1 MRPDDEDEKRIIEEY
16 IMIFWKRSIKP
27 KKPEEPVPMSPPGT
41 EDLGQLSVLRQKVLK
56 TDLPEYVANQAESE
70 LRKLEKI
77 DTISAEYNI
86 GLNYIQL
93 LTTLPWFTL
102 STDNLDIERAEAIF
116 AQQHFGLDEI
126 KNRILDFLA
135 AKTLRSLAKPRM
147 LIVDDEIVALTNI
160 SYFFEKQGMSVEV
173 ANNGREA
180 LNIISAQK
188 SFDIILTDL
197 KMDQMDGLEL
207 LDHLKTRAPDT
218 SVIMITGYATVPSA
232 VDAIH
237 RGATHY
243 LAKPVD
249 LNELKTMVNNIL
261 QQGRRLDLAH
271 GPVLCFTG
279 PPGTGKTSIGRNI
292 ATVLGRKFV
301 RISMG
306 GLKDEAELRGHRR
319 TYMGAMPGR
328 IVSEIKRCG
337 TMNPCIMLDEV
348 DKIGQDFRGDPASV
362 LLEVLDPEQNSG
374 FIDHYL
380 EIPFDLSKVI
390 FITTANEPEMLPQP
404 LLDRMEIVEFS
415 GYSVSEKKSI
425 AKHHLIPEQL
435 SENGLVD
442 VDPQFA
448 EGVLDTVITNYTQEA
463 GVRGLNRELGKIC
476 RKLARVALQQNGKSK
491 LEPMTIA
498 KQDIVGMLGPPR
510 FRKDAAEGA
519 ATVGVVTAVVWT
531 KYGGEIM
538 FVETRMM
545 PGSSQLILTGLMGE
559 VLQES
564 AQTALSYIRSNT
576 EKLHI
581 ESTFFGKIDLHIH
594 LPAGAVSK
602 DGPSAGSAIC
612 LALISIL
619 TGRLARKTVAI
630 TGELSLTGQILPVGG
645 IREKLLAAARAG
657 VTTLLVPEKNK
668 EDVEF
673 LPEEIQR
680 QVKIVPIDQ
689 IDEAVEYVLHPASD
703 HLTSF

>member
-1 MRPDDEDEKRIIEEY
+1 
-16 IMIFWKRSIKP
+16 MIFWKRSDKP
-27 KKPEEPVPMSPPGT
+27 KTPKEPVTIDSP
-41 EDLGQLSVLRQKVLK
+41 ESEELGPLNILRQKILK
-56 TDLPEYVANQAESE
+56 TDLPEYVASQAETE
-70 LRKLEKI
+70 LKKLEKI
-77 DTISAEYNI
+77 DSISADYNV
-86 GLNYIQL
+86 GLNYIEL
-93 LTTLPWFTL
+93 LLALPWFSL

-116 AQQHFGLDEI
+116 SKQHFGLDEI

-147 LIVDDEIVALTNI
+147 LIVDDENVALTNM
-160 SYFFEKQGMSVEV
+160 SYFFEKQGLSVEV
-173 ANNGREA
+173 ARNGREA
-180 LNIISAQK
+180 LNIISEQK

-207 LDHLKTRAPDT
+207 LDHLKTIAPGT

-249 LNELKTMVNNIL
+249 LDELKKMVSNIL
-261 QQGRRLDLAH
+261 KQGRRLDLTN

-292 ATVLGRKFV
+292 AKVLGRNFV

-380 EIPFDLSKVI
+380 EIPLDLSKVI
-390 FITTANEPEMLPQP
+390 FITTANEPEILPQP
-404 LLDRMEIVEFS
+404 LLDRMELVEFS
-415 GYSVSEKKSI
+415 GYSVTEKKNI

-435 SENGLVD
+435 RDNGLED
-442 VDPQFA
+442 ADPKF
-448 EGVLDTVITNYTQEA
+448 EESVLDTVITNYTQEA

-476 RKLARVALQQNGKSK
+476 RKLARVALQQSNKMQH
-491 LEPMTIA
+491 EPMTVA
-498 KQDIVGMLGPPR
+498 KSDIVGMLGPPR
-510 FRKDAAEGA
+510 FRKEAAEGA

-545 PGSSQLILTGLMGE
+545 SGSSQLILTGLMGDI
-559 VLQES
+559 LQES

-576 EKLHI
+576 EKFQI
-581 ESTFFGKIDLHIH
+581 EKTFFEKLDLHIH

-612 LALISIL
+612 LALISLL
-619 TGRLARKTVAI
+619 TGRLVRKTVAI

-673 LPEEIQR
+673 LPEEIKR
-680 QVKIVPIDQ
+680 QVRTVPINQ
-689 IDEAVEYVLHPASD
+689 LDEAIDYVIQPAGD

>member
-1 MRPDDEDEKRIIEEY
+1 MS
-16 IMIFWKRSIKP
+16 FWKRPGRP
-27 KKPEEPVPMSPPGT
+27 KTPEEPVSMHSPET
-41 EDLGQLSVLRQKVLK
+41 EELGPLSVLRQKVVK
-56 TDLPEYVANQAESE
+56 TDLPEYVASQAESE
-70 LRKLEKI
+70 LRKLEKL
-77 DTISAEYNI
+77 DSVSADYNV
-86 GLNYIQL
+86 GLNYVEL
-93 LTTLPWFTL
+93 LLALPWFNL

-147 LIVDDEIVALTNI
+147 LIVDDETVALTNM
-160 SYFFEKQGMSVEV
+160 SYFFEKQGMSVAV
-173 ANNGREA
+173 AQNGREA
-180 LNIISAQK
+180 LNIISDQK

-197 KMDQMDGLEL
+197 KMDRMDGLEL
-207 LDHLKTRAPDT
+207 LDHLKTIAPDT

-249 LNELKTMVNNIL
+249 LDELKTRVSDIL

-292 ATVLGRKFV
+292 ATVLGRNFV

-328 IVSEIKRCG
+328 IVSEIKRCQ

-380 EIPFDLSKVI
+380 EIPLDLSKIV

-404 LLDRMEIVEFS
+404 LLDRMEIIEFS
-415 GYSVSEKKSI
+415 GYSVNEKKKI
-425 AKHHLIPEQL
+425 ARHHLIPEQL
-435 SENGLVD
+435 SENGLLD
-442 VDPQFA
+442 VDPQFE

-476 RKLARVALQQNGKSK
+476 RKMARVALQQRASGKSTA
-491 LEPMTIA
+491 MTIA
-498 KQDIVGMLGPPR
+498 REDIVTMLGPPR
-510 FRKDAAEGA
+510 FRKEAAEGA

-545 PGSSQLILTGLMGE
+545 PGSSQLILTGLMGDI
-559 VLQES
+559 LQES
-564 AQTALSYIRSNT
+564 ARTALSYIRSNT
-576 EKLHI
+576 EKFQI
-581 ESTFFGKIDLHIH
+581 ENTFFGKIDLHIH

-612 LALISIL
+612 LALISLL

-657 VTTLLVPEKNK
+657 VTTLLIPEKNR

-680 QVKIVPIDQ
+680 QVKTVSINQ
-689 IDEAVEYVLHPASD
+689 IDEAVDHVIHPACD